1 MLTKFG
7 LLLIFKD
14 ALEPMMD
21 ASHFSGRTLL
31 GSPKKDIL
39 ISGARKNE
47 RLYGGKRDDILIS
60 YGRSNH
66 LHGGSGAD
74 TFAFMANPK
83 RHARLLTDGKISNQH
98 VIHDFDASE
107 GDKIDLSHILKN
119 SKKEILKIRKNDI
132 KGKGVEIQ
140 FSPGA
145 KVIVQKSKKGF
156 ANIEDG
162 IKDSLGEIPGV
173 THRKHKSK
181 GSKLKIYV
189 DGHLHSEVI
198 LKHKPGKEYISRTD
212 KPQFIDRKSMR
223 SFDHKNGQ
231 QPALNFTLPG
241 RNPHPLPEVW
251 DAMTQEIDD
260 NLKKFYEENSA
271 ISITPQ
277 GIPFYG
283 NGAKVDI
290 KPPVDVFGGV
300 EHWSSPRVK
309 VDIWKAKIDIDFYLD
324 VYLGVNLG
332 PKFTLFTGSIPG
344 QGTLPAATWGVSES
358 LDFDP
363 PFDVRAGGGT
373 SFTATVD
380 VTEDGLNKAIWSEA
394 LYKAELDFSLSQDGP
409 YIETFTERKIEPLNV
424 AGGNNYKSFDSLTGV
439 EAKLTISPEL
449 QLDVGVGVS
458 SDGWHADLIDT
469 GPKISAPIDII
480 VSGSGQSGI
489 QFNAARLDWVT
500 RLIDVGYGPLSIS
513 GKTWTHNI
521 ASMGEF
527 GFIDFP
533 KVCKLEVT
541 GSSEC

>member
-1 MLTKFG
+1 M
-7 LLLIFKD
+7 IQ
-14 ALEPMMD
+14 
-21 ASHFSGRTLL
+21 ASHFSSRTIL
-31 GSPKKDIL
+31 GSPKKDVL
-39 ISGARKNE
+39 ISRARRNE
-47 RLYGGKRDDILIS
+47 RLYGGKKDDILIS
-60 YGRSNH
+60 YGRNNH

-74 TFAFMANPK
+74 TFAFMANSK
-83 RHARLLTDGKISNQH
+83 RHARRLITDQKFNQH
-98 VIHDFDASE
+98 VIHDFDLSE
-107 GDKIDLSHILKN
+107 GDKIDLSHIIQN
-119 SKKEILKIRKNDI
+119 AEKEIIKFRKNNI
-132 KGKGVEIQ
+132 KGKGVEIH

-145 KVIVQKSKKGF
+145 EVILGKAKKGF

-162 IKDSLGEIPGV
+162 VKDSLGEIPGV
-173 THRKHKSK
+173 THRKHRSK

-189 DGHLHSEVI
+189 DGHLHSEII
-198 LKHKPGKEYISRTD
+198 LKHKPGKQYIPGTD
-212 KPQFIDRKSMR
+212 KIPFINRKLMR
-223 SFDHKNGQ
+223 LSDQKNGQ
-231 QPALNFTLPG
+231 RPALDFTLPG
-241 RNPHPLPEVW
+241 SNQDNPLLSIW
-251 DAMTQEIDD
+251 DGIMQKTDD
-260 NLKKFYEENSA
+260 YLEKFYEENSG

-283 NGAKVDI
+283 NGAKIDI
-290 KPPVDVFGGV
+290 KPPVEVFGGL

-309 VDIWKAKIDIDFYLD
+309 VDILKAKIDIDFYLD
-324 VYLGVNLG
+324 IDLGLNLG

-344 QGTLPAATWGVSES
+344 QGTLPTATWGVSES

-424 AGGNNYKSFDSLTGV
+424 AGGNNYKTFDSLTGV
-439 EAKLTISPEL
+439 EAKFTISPEL
-449 QLDVGVGVS
+449 QFDVGVGVS

-500 RLIDVGYGPLSIS
+500 RLIDVGWGPLSIS
-513 GKTWTHNI
+513 AKTWTHNI
-521 ASMGEF
+521 ANMGEF

-533 KVCKLEVT
+533 KVCKLEAT
-541 GSSEC
+541 GASECDY